1 MGSVKQGMV
10 VTLLSLVVLFG
21 VTWAVA
27 EEKSEIL
34 ATVGDESITLQDF
47 AKRYPALVSWFGMG
61 AKPDAVQTSLE
72 QMILG
77 RLLSYE
83 ARQSGLEN
91 QPEIQAQITDV
102 LTRAYLKSRL
112 PLDKVKVEEGEGQS
126 YYEQNVERFRIPPRV
141 RIAHI
146 LVGSEAEAQ
155 AIRQAVQ
162 NHPEAFGRLARER
175 SLDPA
180 SASQGGALGWVIA
193 TRLTPGLAEAVMALA
208 PGQVSEVIKTAFG
221 YHLVKLEES
230 PPPQYIP
237 YTDVQQQI
245 EQDLLKAKRA
255 AVMRSLQDELWAK
268 YNVVIHQDVLQ
279 TVVQE
284 PAAQGEGEKPQVV
297 TVYSKH
303 QPPAGSGPQ
312 PRLQLLSAVNDL
324 GSIPAETITHTF
336 LVTNSG
342 DAELSINRVH
352 TDCKCVKASVNPTR
366 LAPGQTGQ
374 LTVTYDPNYFQE
386 DGQTRKGI
394 FLESNDAQEPRQL
407 VALIAEIVRG
417 QMAHEQR

>member
-1 MGSVKQGMV
+1 
-10 VTLLSLVVLFG
+10 
-21 VTWAVA
+21 
-27 EEKSEIL
+27 
-34 ATVGDESITLQDF
+34 
-47 AKRYPALVSWFGMG
+47 
-61 AKPDAVQTSLE
+61 
-72 QMILG
+72 
-77 RLLSYE
+77 
-83 ARQSGLEN
+83 
-91 QPEIQAQITDV
+91 
-102 LTRAYLKSRL
+102 
-112 PLDKVKVEEGEGQS
+112 
-126 YYEQNVERFRIPPRV
+126 
-141 RIAHI
+141 
-146 LVGSEAEAQ
+146 
-155 AIRQAVQ
+155 
-162 NHPEAFGRLARER
+162 
-175 SLDPA
+175 
-180 SASQGGALGWVIA
+180 
-193 TRLTPGLAEAVMALA
+193 
-208 PGQVSEVIKTAFG
+208 VIKTAFG

-279 TVVQE
+279 NVVQE

>member
-1 MGSVKQGMV
+1 
-10 VTLLSLVVLFG
+10 
-21 VTWAVA
+21 
-27 EEKSEIL
+27 
-34 ATVGDESITLQDF
+34 
-47 AKRYPALVSWFGMG
+47 
-61 AKPDAVQTSLE
+61 DAVQTSLE

-162 NHPEAFGRLARER
+162 DDPEAFGRLARER

-208 PGQVSEVIKTAFG
+208 PGQLSEVIKTAFG

-255 AVMRSLQDELWAK
+255 AVMRSLQEELWAK

-279 TVVQE
+279 NVVQGSAGQGE
-284 PAAQGEGEKPQVV
+284 GEGEKPQVV

-352 TDCKCVKASVNPTR
+352 TD
-366 LAPGQTGQ
+366 
-374 LTVTYDPNYFQE
+374 
-386 DGQTRKGI
+386 
-394 FLESNDAQEPRQL
+394 
-407 VALIAEIVRG
+407 
-417 QMAHEQR
+417 